1 MASRTIPTSVVLSDR
16 RARLLST
23 PLRHLD
29 VVLIGATLSL
39 ASLGLVMVSSATK
52 ALTRE
57 EGVSSLYYVNR
68 QAIWIVVGLLV
79 MATVMAIDYRKLRDL
94 APIGY
99 LGMLFLLGAVLLPG
113 VGTIAKGSQARFQLG
128 AFQLQPSE
136 FTKFFLI
143 LMLAAY
149 CYLHRNDFG
158 FRRVVVAIVICGLPL
173 ALVMLQPDLGTAL
186 VLGAISFAML
196 TIGGVKGRYL
206 AILALIVV
214 TGAIGAVNLGVLKE
228 YQVDRLTSF
237 LDQDA
242 DTRDTRGTTF
252 NLDQSKI
259 AIANGGLTG
268 EGLGEGTQT
277 NGRFVPEQHTDFI
290 FTAVGEELGFVGA
303 ATLLALFAIVVW
315 RTWRT
320 ARLSND
326 FFGTLVCVGVIAMFT
341 FQIFENVGMTM
352 GIMPITGIPLPFM
365 SYGGSSTIVCFA
377 CVGLVAN
384 VHMRRFS

>member
-1 MASRTIPTSVVLSDR
+1 
-16 RARLLST
+16 
-23 PLRHLD
+23 LRHLD

-39 ASLGLVMVSSATK
+39 AGLGLVMIYSATK

-57 EGVSSLYYVNR
+57 QGVSSLYYVNR
-68 QAIWIVVGLLV
+68 QALWIVLGVLV
-79 MATVMAIDYRKLRDL
+79 MAAVMAIDYRKLRDL

-99 LGMLFLLGAVLLPG
+99 LAMMFLLVAVLVPG

-158 FRRVVVAIVICGLPL
+158 FGRVVVAVFICGLPL

-206 AILALIVV
+206 AVLALIVI

-237 LDQDA
+237 LDQDGDA
-242 DTRDTRGTTF
+242 RDTRGTTF

-303 ATLLALFAIVVW
+303 ATLLALFAVVVW

-377 CVGLVAN
+377 CIGLVAN